1 MTTPAK
7 LIPEGIREGDCLTG
21 MSRLPDSC
29 ADMAFADPP
38 FNLRKK
44 YKAHKDRMEMDD
56 YLRWCEEWLGE
67 MVRVVKPGGAIFVHN
82 IPKWLTFYA
91 AILNRLA
98 VFKHWIAW
106 DAPTSPMGKSLLP
119 SHYGVLYYIKDGE
132 RAKFRDTRFPHP
144 RCRHCGRLLKDY
156 GGKKN
161 GLHPFGPLVSDVWT
175 DLHRIRHSRHR
186 DDHPCQLPVP
196 LLERLALM
204 STDEGDLILDP
215 FMGTGTTA
223 IAAARLGRRHLGFE
237 LSPEYAEIARD
248 KVDRVSA
255 NSRLGDAWVS
265 FHLNQPVTIRD
276 ADWEGIA
283 PFFVIPEQRREI
295 DRVKIQ
301 LREKFDATMA
311 CECEQGGYSQPSLV
325 PMAAKAGG

>member
-1 MTTPAK
+1 MSDSLP
-7 LIPEGIREGDCLTG
+7 LEGIHQGDCLEG

-29 ADMAFADPP
+29 VDMAFADPP

-44 YKAHKDRMEMDD
+44 YKAHKDRMEMED
-56 YLRWCEEWLGE
+56 YLRWCEEWLSE
-67 MVRVVKPGGAIFVHN
+67 MVRVVKPGGAVFVHN

-98 VFKHWIAW
+98 VFRHWIAW

-132 RAKFRDTRFPHP
+132 RSKFRDTRSPHP
-144 RCRHCGRLLKDY
+144 RCRSCGRLLKDY
-156 GGKKN
+156 GGKKD

-186 DDHPCQLPVP
+186 DDHPCQLPIP
-196 LLERLALM
+196 LLERLTLM

-237 LSPEYAEIARD
+237 LSPEYADIARG
-248 KVDRVSA
+248 KVGLASA
-255 NSRLGDAWVS
+255 DSRLGGAWVS
-265 FHLNQPVTIRD
+265 FHLGRPVTIRD
-276 ADWEGIA
+276 ADWDSIA
-283 PFFVIPEQRREI
+283 PFFTIPEPRREI

-301 LREKFDATMA
+301 LREEWGAASCK
-311 CECEQGGYSQPSLV
+311 CGGGYSQPGL
-325 PMAAKAGG
+325 AQLHR

>member
-1 MTTPAK
+1 MSGSFP
-7 LIPEGIREGDCLTG
+7 PEGIHLGDCLEG

-29 ADMAFADPP
+29 VDMAFADPP

-56 YLRWCEEWLGE
+56 YLRWCEDWLRE

-144 RCRHCGRLLKDY
+144 RCRHCKRLLRDY
-156 GGKKN
+156 GGKKD
-161 GLHPFGPLVSDVWT
+161 GLHPFGPLVSDVWA
-175 DLHRIRHSRHR
+175 DLHRVRHSRHR
-186 DDHPCQLPVP
+186 DDHPCQLPIP
-196 LLERLALM
+196 LLERLTLL

-223 IAAARLGRRHLGFE
+223 VAAARLGRRHLGFE
-237 LSPEYAEIARD
+237 LSPEYADIGRGKVARI
-248 KVDRVSA
+248 SA

-265 FHLNQPVTIRD
+265 FHLGQPVTIRD
-276 ADWEGIA
+276 ADWESIE
-283 PFFVIPEQRREI
+283 PFFIVPERRREI

-301 LREKFDATMA
+301 LRRGGESAV
-311 CECEQGGYSQPSLV
+311 CECGAGYSQPMLT
-325 PMAAKAGG
+325 PIAAQAGN